1 LEALFPN
8 RCYACGAFFSPA
20 GFDGDDGGGAPADP
34 GPKPAPEAARFR
46 PTLSRHL
53 CPACAAEIK
62 PVRSPLCTRC
72 GLMFRSREGPDHT
85 CGHCLASPPRFDMA
99 RSFGVYDGVLLTLI
113 HRFKYS
119 GKTGLADPL
128 GRLLF
133 DEFRR
138 RWPPGDIDLI
148 SPVPLHTR
156 RFRRRGYNQAYL
168 LIRRWPHL
176 AADAGMAPG
185 AVVIVREALA
195 RRRRTDHQVGM
206 TREERDTNIRGAFSV
221 DDPDRVA
228 GRRVLLVDDVL
239 TTGSTADECA
249 RTLLASGAAR
259 VDLLT
264 LAQAPLLRP
273 RKR

>member
-1 LEALFPN
+1 
-8 RCYACGAFFSPA
+8 
-20 GFDGDDGGGAPADP
+20 
-34 GPKPAPEAARFR
+34 
-46 PTLSRHL
+46 
-53 CPACAAEIK
+53 
-62 PVRSPLCTRC
+62 
-72 GLMFRSREGPDHT
+72 MFRSREGPDHT
-85 CGHCLASPPRFDMA
+85 CGHCLASPPRFTMA

-128 GRLLF
+128 GRLMF

-148 SPVPLHTR
+148 TPVPLHIR
-156 RFRRRGYNQAYL
+156 RFRRRGYNQAHL

-176 AADAGMAPG
+176 AAEAEMDPG
-185 AVVIVREALA
+185 AVVIDRTALV
-195 RRRRTDHQVGM
+195 RRRPTDHQVGM
-206 TREERDTNIRGAFSV
+206 KREERDANIRGAFSAN
-221 DDPDRVA
+221 DPARIA
-228 GRRVLLVDDVL
+228 GQRILLVDDVL

-249 RTLLASGAAR
+249 RTLLKAGADR

-273 RKR
+273 RTS